1 MTDALFL
8 EDVVGFLRDYAEPTL
23 SEGLEL
29 GDVAKEVDLFALPG
43 SGDFFAVAD
52 CELDDIHDL
61 TSNDSDL
68 SSAKSEC
75 SCVEAVSSSQS
86 TPVTASESVRSKDA
100 VRRSTYREK
109 QKRTRDELYCQVA
122 ELSAELVDLQ
132 GAEATAK
139 AGGALAS
146 SRAVWKALVRQQA
159 ERRLVSE
166 ELQKRLYVAV
176 HERAALI
183 EDLGLLMHKRL
194 SSEQFAGEGANQ
206 KMNKR
211 PRVEPA
217 RNALF
222 STYLQE
228 LDEVYARTDEVFDA
242 AAEST
247 IQGCINIKHLT
258 DEDTGHLQFS
268 GNVSVPFPFE
278 RTCRALWQLEYQR
291 HRWEDRELYDGVDK
305 PENTMAMKFRISC
318 RQKGGLAR
326 SLVQHI
332 VIRRY
337 MEEERMVIVWRKFTE
352 GEGAFAG
359 FQSDETIWHV
369 IRPTASSLG
378 GGTNMEACVRYVP
391 MHLSSAVNGG
401 APIGQYTRM
410 ALGSGEEDCTEII
423 RRLEEILL
431 DEVLSE

>member
-1 MTDALFL
+1 MTDALLL
-8 EDVVGFLRDYAEPTL
+8 EDVVSFLRDYAEPTL

-29 GDVAKEVDLFALPG
+29 GDVAKEVDLFALP
-43 SGDFFAVAD
+43 DFFAVAD
-52 CELDDIHDL
+52 CEIDDIHDV

-68 SSAKSEC
+68 SSVKSER
-75 SCVEAVSSSQS
+75 SCADTISSSHS
-86 TPVTASESVRSKDA
+86 TPVAASESVRSKDA

-109 QKRTRDELYCQVA
+109 QKRAREELYCQVA
-122 ELSAELVDLQ
+122 ELSAELADLQ
-132 GAEATAK
+132 GAQATAK
-139 AGGALAS
+139 TEGAVTS
-146 SRAVWKALVRQQA
+146 STAVWKALARQQA

-166 ELQKRLYVAV
+166 ELQQRLYVAV

-183 EDLGLLMHKRL
+183 EDLGLLMHKRS
-194 SSEQFAGEGANQ
+194 SSEESADESDNL

-222 STYLQE
+222 SAYLQE
-228 LDEVYARTDEVFDA
+228 LDAVYARTDEVFDTA
-242 AAEST
+242 TESAVL
-247 IQGCINIKHLT
+247 GYINIKHLT

-268 GNVSVPFPFE
+268 GNVSVPFAFQ

-291 HRWEDRELYDGVDK
+291 HRWEDREIYDGVDK

-318 RQKGGLAR
+318 RQKDGLAR

-359 FQSDETIWHV
+359 FQSDETIWQV
-369 IRPTASSLG
+369 IRPTASSSG
-378 GGTNMEACVRYVP
+378 GGTSMEACVRYVP
-391 MHLSSAVNGG
+391 MHLSSTVDAG

-410 ALGSGEEDCTEII
+410 ALGSGEEDCTENI

-431 DEVLSE
+431 DEVLRE